1 MTSRAPRP
9 TILLDL
15 FVAFQRS
22 AQAID
27 RAFAEHHLDVPDFAI
42 LSTIGVE
49 EPETA
54 TALARRLGM
63 SQRTALFRVRRLET
77 AGLVVRERAADDR
90 RAIRLSLS
98 PAGEELRAAS
108 GPAFHG
114 LITRIE
120 GRLGDPESVRESIRE
135 LGAALEAELA
145 TMEQRAAQS

>member
-1 MTSRAPRP
+1 VSSRAPRP

-22 AQAID
+22 AQAVD
-27 RAFAEHHLDVPDFAI
+27 RAFAEHQLDVPDFAI

-49 EPETA
+49 GPETA

-63 SQRTALFRVRRLET
+63 SQRTALFRVRRLED
-77 AGLVVRERAADDR
+77 AGLVVRQRSENDR
-90 RAIRLSLS
+90 REIRLSLS

-108 GPAFHG
+108 APAFRG

-120 GRLGDPESVRESIRE
+120 ERLDDPEAVRDAIRD
-135 LGAALEAELA
+135 LSTALEAELA
-145 TMEQRAAQS
+145 KD

>member
-1 MTSRAPRP
+1 MSPSAPRP

-22 AQAID
+22 AQAVD
-27 RAFAEHHLDVPDFAI
+27 RAFAEQKLDVPDFAI

-49 EPETA
+49 GPETA

-63 SQRTALFRVRRLET
+63 SQRTALFRVRRLEG
-77 AGLVVRERAADDR
+77 AGLVVRERAEDDR

-108 GPAFHG
+108 APAFRS
-114 LITRIE
+114 LITRLE
-120 GRLGDPESVRESIRE
+120 ERLDDPEAVREAIRE
-135 LGAALEAELA
+135 LSAALEAEL
-145 TMEQRAAQS
+145 SKD

>member
-1 MTSRAPRP
+1 MASGAPRP

-22 AQAID
+22 AQAVD
-27 RAFAEHHLDVPDFAI
+27 RAFAEHGLDVPDFAI
-42 LSTIGVE
+42 LSTVGIE
-49 EPETA
+49 EPETV

-63 SQRTALFRVRRLET
+63 APRTALFRVRRLEA
-77 AGLVVRERAADDR
+77 AGLVIRSRSEDDR

-98 PAGEELRAAS
+98 PAGEELRLAS

-120 GRLGDPESVRESIRE
+120 SRLDDPEAVREAIRE
-135 LGAALEAELA
+135 LGAALEAELP
-145 TMEQRAAQS
+145 

>member
-1 MTSRAPRP
+1 MSSRAPRP

-22 AQAID
+22 AQAVD
-27 RAFAEHHLDVPDFAI
+27 RVFAEHQLDVPDFAI

-49 EPETA
+49 GPETA
-54 TALARRLGM
+54 TVLARRLGM
-63 SQRTALFRVRRLET
+63 SQRTALFRVRRLEE
-77 AGLVVRERAADDR
+77 AGLVVRERAEDDR
-90 RAIRLSLS
+90 RAILLSLS

-108 GPAFHG
+108 APAFRG

-120 GRLGDPESVRESIRE
+120 GRLEDPEAVRAAIRE

-145 TMEQRAAQS
+145 AMEQRAAQA

>member
-1 MTSRAPRP
+1 MPSRAPRP
-9 TILLDL
+9 TILLEL
-15 FVAFQRS
+15 FVTFQRS
-22 AQAID
+22 AQAVD
-27 RAFAEHHLDVPDFAI
+27 RAFAEHGLDVPDFAI

-49 EPETA
+49 GPETA

-63 SQRTALFRVRRLET
+63 SQRTALFRVRRLEE
-77 AGLVVRERAADDR
+77 AGFVVRERAEDDR

-108 GPAFHG
+108 APAFRG

-120 GRLGDPESVRESIRE
+120 ERLDDPGAVQAAIRE

-145 TMEQRAAQS
+145 AD

>member
-1 MTSRAPRP
+1 MSSRTPRP

-22 AQAID
+22 AQAVD
-27 RAFAEHHLDVPDFAI
+27 RAFAEHQLDVPDFAI

-49 EPETA
+49 GPETA

-63 SQRTALFRVRRLET
+63 SQRTALFRVRRLED
-77 AGLVVRERAADDR
+77 AGLVVRERSENDR
-90 RAIRLSLS
+90 REIRLSLS

-108 GPAFHG
+108 APAFRG

-120 GRLGDPESVRESIRE
+120 ERLDDPEAVRDAIRD
-135 LGAALEAELA
+135 LSTALEAELA
-145 TMEQRAAQS
+145 KD